1 MVVELKTG
9 YLKFDIY
16 SMYIL
21 EKYIYYSSGALILF
35 RSSLLITFTCSLQ
48 YQVDSDDINNN
59 NYYYYYRK
67 ENKGK
72 IRRRSIR

>member
-1 MVVELKTG
+1 
-9 YLKFDIY
+9 
-16 SMYIL
+16 MYIL
-21 EKYIYYSSGALILF
+21 EENIYYSSGALILF
-35 RSSLLITFTCSLQ
+35 RSSLLITFTCSPQ

-59 NYYYYYRK
+59 NYYYYYSK